1 MPRVTSLIRRALRP
15 VPLLAIATACHDR
28 LTAVLPAGSEPFSA
42 PAAYRLWWQM
52 AETCS
57 GRTASFDRVQWYVVP
72 GASSLSSTDTGL
84 QGEWFADGNR
94 IVLAGE
100 SQLDGSLVRHEML
113 HSLLGPAAAN
123 HPRDQFLGRCGGVV
137 ACDERCVAD
146 AGPPVKL
153 ASNTSVVSGDSMD
166 LGVEVMPTVPSL
178 SSYDG
183 YFALSITAHNPAAHA
198 VIVRL
203 RDLDF
208 TYRYHIRGPSLAID
222 GAGSPVDVGAIEFA
236 PGETKRYTF
245 DMTAVGNPAF
255 PQIPPQELR
264 VTGAFAGHEM
274 TTPVRVTVAP

>member
-1 MPRVTSLIRRALRP
+1 MSLIRRALL
-15 VPLLAIATACHDR
+15 PLAVLAIATACHDR
-28 LTAVLPAGSEPFSA
+28 LTAVLPSGSEPFSA

-72 GASSLSSTDTGL
+72 GASSLSSTDAGL
-84 QGEWFADGNR
+84 QSEWFAAGNR

-113 HSLLGPAAAN
+113 HSLLGPSGAN

-146 AGPPVKL
+146 AGPPTAL
-153 ASNTSVVSGDSMD
+153 PSNTPIVSGDSID
-166 LGVEVMPTVPSL
+166 VGVEATPTVPSL

-183 YFALSITAHNPAAHA
+183 YFAISITAHNRAAHPI
-198 VIVRL
+198 IVRL
-203 RDLDF
+203 PRLDF
-208 TYRYHIRGPSLAID
+208 TYRYSLRGPSLGTIE

-236 PGETKRYTF
+236 AAETKRYTF
-245 DMTAVGNPAF
+245 DMTAVGNPSF
-255 PQIPPQELR
+255 PLIRNPPEELQIS
-264 VTGAFAGHEM
+264 GAFAGHEM